1 MVTFLIIL
9 TLLLTICL
17 IIVAGVRIEPHIIS
31 RFELGRRATGRDSA
45 AKRIL
50 EREERLSELV
60 TLLRVKQSLLLVLV
74 VFCAIG
80 AFGWLWGAL
89 YALLVSLTFGAVART
104 SLAQKL
110 SSALWERSEPHVL
123 RWLDRLRPVS
133 RTLRVDAVI
142 DAEMYRRFDS
152 REELGKL
159 IQQSKDIL
167 SANDRLLLSHGLQ
180 FAQKH
185 VDEVMTPRAAIDSI
199 KKGEFLGP
207 LTLSELHD
215 LGHSRLPVTDG
226 DLDHIVGILHLR
238 DLLSLDNKKSAT
250 AEKVMEQRVFY
261 IHQED
266 TLEHALAAFIRTRR
280 HLFVVINGNRETVG
294 LLSLEDVVEAL
305 LGRKIMDEDDVHE
318 DLHAVAR
325 QRGQHNN
332 RPDEHIDL

>member
-1 MVTFLIIL
+1 MTFLIIL

-60 TLLRVKQSLLLVLV
+60 TLLRIKQSLLLVLV

-199 KKGEFLGP
+199 NNNPKTAVLDTIKINTGKTGTGNNMFLD
-207 LTLSELHD
+207 S
-215 LGHSRLPVTDG
+215 
-226 DLDHIVGILHLR
+226 ILFRPYHTIFIFTIQ
-238 DLLSLDNKKSAT
+238 D
-250 AEKVMEQRVFY
+250 RVI
-261 IHQED
+261 IHKCKQFF
-266 TLEHALAAFIRTRR
+266 TFI
-280 HLFVVINGNRETVG
+280 
-294 LLSLEDVVEAL
+294 
-305 LGRKIMDEDDVHE
+305 
-318 DLHAVAR
+318 
-325 QRGQHNN
+325 
-332 RPDEHIDL
+332 